1 VTRGWTENDAPD
13 QHGRVAVVTGA
24 NTGVG
29 RETARLLA
37 ARGAAVIMGCRD
49 VGKGA
54 AAAAW
59 IRAAV
64 PDADV
69 QVCELDLASL
79 ASVRAAAERIGA
91 GADKVDLLVNNAGV
105 MWAPRGRTEDGFETQ
120 FGTNHLG
127 HFALTGLLLDAMR
140 KVPGSRVVTVSSVGH
155 RGATLDLDDLNCEHG
170 TYHAQA
176 QYGRTK
182 LANLLFSYELQRR
195 LAAAGAETAA
205 LAAHPGVVHTE
216 LVRHTGPLL
225 GIAVRAV
232 TLAIGQRSP
241 YFGALPSLRAA
252 TDPAAKP
259 GEYYGPGGRF
269 EGRGH
274 PRVVQSSAESHDA
287 ATAGRLWQ
295 ESERLTGI
303 SYHL

>member
-1 VTRGWTENDAPD
+1 VARGWTEQDAPD
-13 QHGRVAVVTGA
+13 QTGRIAVVTGA

-37 ARGAAVIMGCRD
+37 QRGASVIMACRD
-49 VGKGA
+49 TAKGTA
-54 AAAAW
+54 AAAA

-64 PDADV
+64 PGADV
-69 QVCELDLASL
+69 RVQQLDLASL
-79 ASVRAAAERIGA
+79 ASIRAGAEAIRA
-91 GADKVDLLVNNAGV
+91 GADKVDVLVNNAGV
-105 MWAPRGRTEDGFETQ
+105 MWAPKGHTEDGFDTQ

-140 KVPGSRVVTVSSVGH
+140 KVAGSRVVTVSSVGH
-155 RGATLDLDDLNCEHG
+155 RGSTLDFADLNAEHG
-170 TYHAQA
+170 YHAQA

-195 LAAAGAETAA
+195 LEGSGAETAA

-216 LVRHTGPLL
+216 LVRHTGALL
-225 GIAVRAV
+225 GVAVRLV

-252 TDPAAKP
+252 TDPAARP
-259 GEYYGPGGRF
+259 GTYYGPGGRF
-269 EGRGH
+269 EGRGY
-274 PRVVQSSAESHDA
+274 PRVVQSSPESHDA
-287 ATAGRLWQ
+287 AAAARLWT
-295 ESERLTGI
+295 ESERLTGV
-303 SYHL
+303 SYDF